1 VFAPAAA
8 HLCNGVPL
16 GELGDEIDPAGL
28 MPGLFPLPR
37 EEDGGLVAEV
47 LWVDRYGNAQLNVA
61 PEELDALG
69 TYFELRLDQGRH
81 SARRADHFAA
91 ITPGGLGL
99 VVDSTGLVALAADRS
114 SAAEEL
120 RIGAGDPVTLVP
132 LDADEPSA
140 APGVPVQLGRRPD
153 PTTATGAEP

>member
-1 VFAPAAA
+1 
-8 HLCNGVPL
+8 
-16 GELGDEIDPAGL
+16 